1 MTLHC
6 LFLATVASLLSLF
19 DQKQDVAS
27 ANQFFQ
33 QLDHEQFT
41 DSKIQFTNDVP
52 VDSCSNRY
60 GTGLRN
66 GSMPS
71 RTMSKQSSM
80 R

>member
-33 QLDHEQFT
+33 QAR
-41 DSKIQFTNDVP
+41 S
-52 VDSCSNRY
+52 
-60 GTGLRN
+60 
-66 GSMPS
+66 
-71 RTMSKQSSM
+71 
-80 R
+80 